1 VSGAAGFVRVS
12 SRAQNA
18 RTQRS
23 AIAAAVK
30 ARGETIERWFNET
43 MTGRTMKRPKLDE
56 LRAAV
61 RTGIVRRIYVFKI
74 DRFTR
79 TGVADTFSLLDEF
92 KKSGCEVIAVA
103 DNLHLKPG
111 TDDLLTEVFLF
122 ALSLAARLERQA
134 INERI
139 SAARD
144 RCEREGLPWGRPRR
158 MTDDDVEKARAM
170 KQAGRSVRQIAVALR
185 VPRATLQ
192 RALSRK
198 PAARRAHQ
206 KRISPRGRA
215 CQPGPVRSAAT
226 ETARRRGVES

>member
-1 VSGAAGFVRVS
+1 MNGTAGFIRVS

-18 RTQRS
+18 QTQRS
-23 AIAAAVK
+23 AINAAAK
-30 ARGETIERWFNET
+30 ARGETIARWFNET
-43 MTGRTMKRPKLDE
+43 MSARTMRRPKLDE

-61 RTGIVRRIYVFKI
+61 RTGIVRRVYSFKI

-79 TGVADTFSLLDEF
+79 SGVADTFALLDEF
-92 KKSGCEVIAVA
+92 KRAGCEIIAVA

-158 MTDDDVEKARAM
+158 MTDDDVAKAHAM
-170 KQAGRSVRQIAVALR
+170 KQTGRSVRQIAVALH

-198 PAARRAHQ
+198 PAARRARQ
-206 KRISPRGRA
+206 KRASRRGQA

-226 ETARRRGVES
+226 ETRKS